1 MSRPPINEP
10 YNVPNLH
17 RVNNPAIDGKVIDT
31 IEVSGSNAVERSR
44 KLIVQT
50 KQLIGAINTIRVGC
64 KDERIKL
71 QLSTALRAAGVMVD
85 DD

>member
-1 MSRPPINEP
+1 MSSPPINEP

-17 RVNNPAIDGKVIDT
+17 RVNNPAIDGRVIDT
-31 IEVSGSNAVERSR
+31 IEVSGATASDRAK
-44 KLIVQT
+44 KLLVQT
-50 KQLIGAINTIRVGC
+50 KQLIGAVNTIRVGC

>member
-17 RVNNPAIDGKVIDT
+17 RVNNPALDGTVIDT
-31 IEVSGSNAVERSR
+31 IEVSGATASDRAK
-44 KLIVQT
+44 KLLVQT
-50 KQLIGAINTIRVGC
+50 KQLIGAVNTIRLGC

-85 DD
+85 DE